1 MLLKD
6 YAVYNTK
13 GEDGLAGA
21 CLEVALH
28 DILGEKLEVRA
39 VGKTDLRLMIE
50 GKLCKVEVK
59 TGAGRLLHD
68 CRGNSYMLYCPVVN
82 LEADIYHQEA
92 FLIRRKLFI
101 QILQDVGLYRAS
113 KDSTSGPATE
123 AIQTFWNRKLN
134 KPHGRKYE
142 KLLDRLYEESYGTI
156 DVYLQ
161 EQGL

>member
-1 MLLKD
+1 MLLKE
-6 YAVYNTK
+6 YAKYNTK

-21 CLEVALH
+21 CVELALH

-39 VGKTDLRLMIE
+39 IGKTDLRLMIE

-123 AIQTFWNRKLN
+123 AIQTFWNRSKN
-134 KPHGRKYE
+134 APHGKKYY
-142 KLLDRLYEESYGTI
+142 KLLDRLYEESYDTI
-156 DVYLQ
+156 DSYLQ